1 MFFPV
6 DCPSE
11 HRLEALQAAVMLMP
25 DENREVLQSLL
36 LFLSDMAQYSEEN
49 QVSNSRSEISSTMVV
64 WTCDA
69 YENNNE
75 IEHKLEMYFKGSC

>member
-1 MFFPV
+1 M
-6 DCPSE
+6 
-11 HRLEALQAAVMLMP
+11 EALQAAVMLMP

-49 QVSNSRSEISSTMVV
+49 QVSNSRLEISLTMVV

-69 YENNNE
+69 YENSDE